1 MKKSGAWYSYKGEK
15 LGQGRD
21 NTKQFL
27 LAHPDVADEIEAL
40 VRAELKKRTGAQGKA
55 DAAADED
62 GDAPAAEA
70 PAARRSE
77 TISRAEAKAMLDIT
91 VDDDE

>member
-1 MKKSGAWYSYKGEK
+1 M
-15 LGQGRD
+15 
-21 NTKQFL
+21 
-27 LAHPDVADEIEAL
+27 ADEIEAL

-55 DAAADED
+55 SAASGDDED
-62 GDAPAAEA
+62 DIPAPEA
-70 PAARRSE
+70 PASKRSE